1 MSSSGT
7 TQSGLSPNV
16 AGLLCYILT
25 FLSGLF
31 FILTEKENKF
41 VRFHALQA
49 IFFGIADVVA
59 WVVLTIITMP
69 LGFFGFFI
77 MMVFWLGSLGLWIY
91 LMYSAYQGQQFK
103 LPVLGDLA
111 EKNA

>member
-1 MSSSGT
+1 MSTSGT

-16 AGLLCYILT
+16 AGLLCYVLT
-25 FLSGLF
+25 FLTGLF

-49 IFFGIADVVA
+49 IFFGIADVVL
-59 WVVLTIITMP
+59 WFVLTIIAIP
-69 LGFFGFFI
+69 LGFLGFFLTVI
-77 MMVFWLGSLGLWIY
+77 FWLGSLGLWIY
-91 LMYSAYQGQQFK
+91 LMYTAYQGQQFK

>member
-1 MSSSGT
+1 MSTPGT

-16 AGLLCYILT
+16 AGLLCYVLTILT
-25 FLSGLF
+25 GLF

-49 IFFGIADVVA
+49 IFFGIADGVV
-59 WVVLTIITMP
+59 WVVVNALP
-69 LGFFGFFI
+69 LGFLGLLVIPVFG
-77 MMVFWLGSLGLWIY
+77 LGSLGLWIY
-91 LMYSAYQGQQFK
+91 LMYTAYQGQQFK

-111 EKNA
+111 EQNA